1 VPDAGGPVRAEV
13 HRRDEVCQST
23 NGGGPVPQT
32 VWKGAIS
39 FGLVSIPVRLTAA
52 TEERDLTFHLV
63 RASDGS
69 RVRYR
74 RVAEADGEEV
84 TFKDIAKSYR
94 TDSGVDVI
102 LTDEDLAGVRISSSR
117 TVELVGFVDAASI
130 DPITL
135 SRGYYAEPAA
145 DDRKPYVLLRDALVA
160 SNRVAVVKLALRN
173 RERLAVLRPRED
185 VLVVQTMLW
194 PDEVRRPEIDI
205 PDGVVVRPQELA
217 MATSYIDALSGD
229 LDLES
234 QRDGYREALLELVDA
249 KAAGQSPP
257 EQAED
262 EGPGAQ
268 VVDLVEALRRSVAA
282 ATGKAAAAGGARSM
296 PAAGPERAAGTA
308 PTRTRAPRKAGTR
321 AAAKGADP
329 ASAPES
335 ATDEA
340 PIAAAAPP
348 RAARS
353 PAPVRSGTAGKPA
366 AAKRST
372 SKRAVTP
379 PDETLPA
386 RRSARKSA

>member
-1 VPDAGGPVRAEV
+1 
-13 HRRDEVCQST
+13 
-23 NGGGPVPQT
+23 VPQT

-39 FGLVSIPVRLTAA
+39 FGLVSIPVRLAAA
-52 TEERDLTFHLV
+52 TEERDLTFHQV

-84 TFKDIAKSYR
+84 TFREIAKSYR

-173 RERLAVLRPRED
+173 RERLAVLRPRDD

-229 LDLES
+229 LDLAS

-257 EQAED
+257 EHAED

-282 ATGKAAAAGGARSM
+282 ATGKAGGARSTPG
-296 PAAGPERAAGTA
+296 PADPDTERAPGTA
-308 PTRTRAPRKAGTR
+308 ATRTRAPRKAGTR
-321 AAAKGADP
+321 AAAKGAGP
-329 ASAPES
+329 ESAPES
-335 ATDEA
+335 APTDEVPA
-340 PIAAAAPP
+340 VST
-348 RAARS
+348 AARS
-353 PAPVRSGTAGKPA
+353 AGPSSPPRSGPVRNGTARKPA

-372 SKRAVTP
+372 SKRSVTA

>member
-1 VPDAGGPVRAEV
+1 M
-13 HRRDEVCQST
+13 
-23 NGGGPVPQT
+23 PQT

-52 TEERDLTFHLV
+52 TEERDLTFHQV

-173 RERLAVLRPRED
+173 RERLAVLRPRDD

-229 LDLES
+229 LDLAS
-234 QRDGYREALLELVDA
+234 QRDGYRDALLELVDA

-282 ATGKAAAAGGARSM
+282 ATGKAGGARSTG
-296 PAAGPERAAGTA
+296 GPDAERKPGTA
-308 PTRTRAPRKAGTR
+308 AARTRAPRKAGTR
-321 AAAKGADP
+321 AAAQSAGQ
-329 ASAPES
+329 ASTPES
-335 ATDEA
+335 ATESAPTDEVPA
-340 PIAAAAPP
+340 VSA
-348 RAARS
+348 AARS
-353 PAPVRSGTAGKPA
+353 AGSSSPPRSGPVRNGTARKPA

-372 SKRAVTP
+372 SKRAVTA

>member
-1 VPDAGGPVRAEV
+1 M
-13 HRRDEVCQST
+13 
-23 NGGGPVPQT
+23 PQT

-52 TEERDLTFHLV
+52 TEERDLTFHQV

-145 DDRKPYVLLRDALVA
+145 DDRKPYVLLRDALVT

-194 PDEVRRPEIDI
+194 PDEVRRPEIEI

-229 LDLES
+229 LDLAS

-282 ATGKAAAAGGARSM
+282 ATGKTAGARST
-296 PAAGPERAAGTA
+296 AGPDAERATGTA
-308 PTRTRAPRKAGTR
+308 ATRTRSPRMAGTR
-321 AAAKGADP
+321 AATKAAGP
-329 ASAPES
+329 TPES
-335 ATDEA
+335 APADDVT
-340 PIAAAAPP
+340 AAPGG
-348 RAARS
+348 AARS
-353 PAPVRSGTAGKPA
+353 AAPSGPARGRTPGKPA

-372 SKRAVTP
+372 SKRAVTA